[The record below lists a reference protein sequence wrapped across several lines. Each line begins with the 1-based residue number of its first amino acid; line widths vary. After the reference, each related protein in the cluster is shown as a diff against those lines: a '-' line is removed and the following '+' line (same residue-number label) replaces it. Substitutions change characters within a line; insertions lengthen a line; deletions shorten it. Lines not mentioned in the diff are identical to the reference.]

1 MYCNRSESDALSTA
15 TDLTT
20 SSDEI
25 GDDFN
30 REVNALLAFIKV
42 DMRKFKD
49 SSEKSKQALGRP
61 QTARDRTFVVVCG
74 ERGADRLNK
83 KLESLK
89 RHPLKFWKKRF
100 WRGTSRIIVA
110 TDITLEYELR
120 VLGRMDEIREL
131 VLIVSSQFDDIY
143 FKMPHNVK
151 LLMVLRAETCSST
164 GGQLC
169 INGGSIFRGTKICNW
184 QSRRHKGSLF
194 FGPNV
199 GVPIDPRGEHWTEAK
214 RTFERDFTADE
225 KQKLRR
231 QFEKMR
237 SQPMDGN
244 GWLKE
249 WKGIIASVMGVL
261 AGGSK
266 LVAAITASTGGVFV
280 HYQYGIMS
288 IKVGAAFAKGS
299 MIATAAGPAIFVGV
313 GVAAAVYFIP
323 WETLLDWLG
332 DMFSWARDILRR
344 LWSYVKGWLAN
355 SKPPHEPPGGQS
367 RGRRRSRVPKPMWS

>member
-1 MYCNRSESDALSTA
+1 MYWNRSESDVLSIA

-20 SSDEI
+20 SSDDI

-30 REVNALLAFIKV
+30 REVSALFAFIKV

-49 SSEKSKQALGRP
+49 SSEESKQALGRP
-61 QTARDRTFVVVCG
+61 QTARHRTFVVVCG
-74 ERGADRLNK
+74 ERGANRLNM

-100 WRGTSRIIVA
+100 WR
-110 TDITLEYELR
+110 ELR
-120 VLGRMDEIREL
+120 VVGRMEEIREL
-131 VLIVSSQFDDIY
+131 VLIVSSRFDEIY

-169 INGGSIFRGTKICNW
+169 INRSSTFRGTKIYDW

-199 GVPIDPRGEHWTEAK
+199 VIPIDPRGEPWTEAK
-214 RTFERDFTADE
+214 RTFERDFTVDE

-249 WKGIIASVMGVL
+249 WKGIIASVMGVI

-288 IKVGAAFAKGS
+288 LKVGAAFAKGS

-344 LWSYVKGWLAN
+344 LWSYVQDWLAN
-355 SKPPHEPPGGQS
+355 SKPPHAPPGGQS